1 VIAKSSLSTV
11 HDEADD
17 WPAVHEPAE
26 RLGGI
31 IEMGQRW
38 RRGRHTSVFEGFRR
52 RNQIVQAV
60 PGIQLNMGM
69 SGFGLSIGPR
79 DRGKGERERPGDVWL
94 RTHD

>member
-1 VIAKSSLSTV
+1 VAKGTT
-11 HDEADD
+11 H
-17 WPAVHEPAE
+17 
-26 RLGGI
+26 
-31 IEMGQRW
+31 QRI
-38 RRGRHTSVFEGFRR
+38 RRVQKEKPDGTEIP
-52 RNQIVQAV
+52 QIVQAV